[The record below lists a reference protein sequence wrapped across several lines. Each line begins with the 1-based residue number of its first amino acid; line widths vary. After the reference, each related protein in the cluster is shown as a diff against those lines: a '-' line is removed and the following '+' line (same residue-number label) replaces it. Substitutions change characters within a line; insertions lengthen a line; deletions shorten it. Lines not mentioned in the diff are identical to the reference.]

1 MQGGEPLR
9 SHPYLPRHP
18 ITRARERERR
28 ERERSFLSFPP
39 AAVTAASSTGEE
51 LSAPRHLPHLQMKIM
66 PPTTTKNKKVTTV
79 VMMCVQLLLLLLLL
93 PPPPSDALS
102 ASRSTP
108 PGWESGYVFS
118 PPAGLV
124 RRLAGSGDAPGDTAR
139 AELLLQEPCSPPAPA
154 PGDVAAAAAGSTART
169 GSPSSSAS
177 SSSSSGTLP
186 AEPERTVLRG
196 YPLPPPIWFRGRIGR
211 VVTLTVPSDAL
222 KRCASANATS
232 APGRGAGGAEGAP
245 GAAGTG
251 PLDVTAQLMEAVRG
265 MDPRVRLTLRL
276 RPRPAWRH
284 VHTQPLLV
292 ITTTENNSKPQDTTG
307 TRNKAWAPSG
317 ETWAHGGH
325 DCDFDSGGCV
335 WSLRGDSGV
344 SWKVVSPRGVPPA
357 RRVLLPPRDFTQ
369 GRPQG
374 RFLLMDF
381 TRASFPNASVLLLS
395 PELNLGVASES
406 TSVGHPQAAAGAPP
420 GTAGGPAG
428 AAADHPPAAAAAAAA
443 ATARDNTAAAGVGD
457 EGGGGCLLLQ
467 FAVRLTCSHGH
478 CGQLTMSVRQPARE
492 VQGGGEEEEEEEEE
506 KEEDDN
512 DDDDDDDDDDDENDS
527 GVRKEDRRR
536 TEEQKEFKEGEAQS
550 VPVHMSSHSS
560 GWTLVRGVVGRPR
573 GPFHIGLQCTWGPR
587 EQQQGTPRR
596 PEEGQQLLPTAQ
608 TPLLRERSS
617 ALVALDGIT
626 LRWCPQPGSCSLEGS
641 SCSGPTVPSKSDG
654 TREQEVAQMAAPV
667 RRKRLSTAQA
677 QKSRR
682 SVDIDFQDSKL
693 DGLDLELELNSTHTK
708 DNTLQWMFKTCGAS
722 GPLGPTQVQCDNAYR
737 NTNITVEV
745 PRTGPFR
752 GVQIWHVPFTK
763 HYQIS
768 AYGAAGGKGARNNKQ
783 RAHGVYISANFI
795 LHKDE
800 ILYML
805 VGQQGGDACPS
816 IDHHVDQVCRGEST
830 VIEDEKRKEGKVSKW
845 AGGGGGG
852 GGATFVFKM
861 QDGVRIPLLVAA
873 GGGGQAYREEGR
885 PDKIVDDP
893 FEGNLSVPGVNGHT
907 GAAGGGGGWYG
918 HVGPARSGRSLNQGG
933 QGGSACPEALVNWAW
948 ATSGGFGGGG
958 GACSAGGGG
967 GGYIGG
973 NSASDN
979 NIMADGESGVSF
991 MHPDGGLFTMPL
1003 AIMERDGEVV
1013 VEEYLNCS
1021 HCESKLC
1028 KRNAD
1033 EHDSIVC
1040 HCQEGVLA
1048 SDGFSCS
1055 VTTRPP
1061 RESDPSQHTGMP
1073 LSLVLSVVTLATA
1086 AVLVL
1091 TCSAIMIVYRRKQA
1105 QLQAVRMELLSPE
1118 YKLSKIRTSTIM
1130 TDYNPNYCFAGSP
1143 AALSD
1148 LKEVPRRNINLLRAL
1163 GHGAFGEVYEG
1174 RVTGIEPSPLKVA
1187 VKTLPEICSE
1197 QDELDFLMEALI
1209 ISKFNHHNIVRCVGV
1224 SLQTLPR
1231 FILLELMAGGDMKT
1245 YLREE
1250 RPRAG
1255 RSSSLVMLDLLTM
1268 AKDIACG
1275 SQYLEDNH
1283 FIHRDIAARNCLL
1296 TSKGSDR
1303 IAKIGDFGMARD
1315 IYRASYYR
1323 KGGRAMLPVKWMPP
1337 EAFLEGIF
1345 TSKTDTWSFGVLLW
1359 EIFSLGYMPYPSKS
1373 NQEVMEFVTSG
1384 GRMDPPKNCPV
1395 PVYRIMT
1402 QCWQHRPEDRPNFS
1416 TILER
1421 ITYCTQD
1428 PDVVQTPLPTE
1439 YMPPPDDEGNTVMR
1453 PPNPDRVPPLPMSG
1467 PLEAAP
1473 FAAPP
1478 QPARPSPT
1486 HHQAGHDP
1494 RNPGNQQQQQHH
1506 QSHQHYPLQQQQQQQ
1521 QHLKKLQQATATLS
1535 HPGQPAP
1542 GQANGNNLWNPTY
1555 GSWMT
1560 PAAKEAAFKAGTLE
1574 LSQDHGPLSPPCNYV
1589 SVAPR
1594 SVAFVPPEREDSGF
1608 EGGAATPTGAQPQ
1621 QQQTAAEQV
1630 GGPPRG
1636 GTAAGVAAED
1646 GYKQAGYARQ
1656 EKHLPGVSTARTG
1669 TAPSTR
1675 DSGLSLGE
1683 GCSVTTL

>member
-1 MQGGEPLR
+1 PPSPLTP
-9 SHPYLPRHP
+9 HPR
-18 ITRARERERR
+18 
-28 ERERSFLSFPP
+28 
-39 AAVTAASSTGEE
+39 
-51 LSAPRHLPHLQMKIM
+51 LSA
-66 PPTTTKNKKVTTV
+66 
-79 VMMCVQLLLLLLLL
+79 
-93 PPPPSDALS
+93 
-102 ASRSTP
+102 
-108 PGWESGYVFS
+108 
-118 PPAGLV
+118 
-124 RRLAGSGDAPGDTAR
+124 
-139 AELLLQEPCSPPAPA
+139 
-154 PGDVAAAAAGSTART
+154 
-169 GSPSSSAS
+169 
-177 SSSSSGTLP
+177 
-186 AEPERTVLRG
+186 
-196 YPLPPPIWFRGRIGR
+196 
-211 VVTLTVPSDAL
+211 
-222 KRCASANATS
+222 
-232 APGRGAGGAEGAP
+232 
-245 GAAGTG
+245 
-251 PLDVTAQLMEAVRG
+251 
-265 MDPRVRLTLRL
+265 
-276 RPRPAWRH
+276 
-284 VHTQPLLV
+284 
-292 ITTTENNSKPQDTTG
+292 
-307 TRNKAWAPSG
+307 
-317 ETWAHGGH
+317 
-325 DCDFDSGGCV
+325 
-335 WSLRGDSGV
+335 
-344 SWKVVSPRGVPPA
+344 
-357 RRVLLPPRDFTQ
+357 
-369 GRPQG
+369 
-374 RFLLMDF
+374 
-381 TRASFPNASVLLLS
+381 
-395 PELNLGVASES
+395 
-406 TSVGHPQAAAGAPP
+406 
-420 GTAGGPAG
+420 
-428 AAADHPPAAAAAAAA
+428 
-443 ATARDNTAAAGVGD
+443 
-457 EGGGGCLLLQ
+457 
-467 FAVRLTCSHGH
+467 
-478 CGQLTMSVRQPARE
+478 
-492 VQGGGEEEEEEEEE
+492 
-506 KEEDDN
+506 
-512 DDDDDDDDDDDENDS
+512 
-527 GVRKEDRRR
+527 
-536 TEEQKEFKEGEAQS
+536 
-550 VPVHMSSHSS
+550 
-560 GWTLVRGVVGRPR
+560 
-573 GPFHIGLQCTWGPR
+573 
-587 EQQQGTPRR
+587 
-596 PEEGQQLLPTAQ
+596 
-608 TPLLRERSS
+608 
-617 ALVALDGIT
+617 
-626 LRWCPQPGSCSLEGS
+626 
-641 SCSGPTVPSKSDG
+641 
-654 TREQEVAQMAAPV
+654 
-667 RRKRLSTAQA
+667 
-677 QKSRR
+677 
-682 SVDIDFQDSKL
+682 
-693 DGLDLELELNSTHTK
+693 K

-816 IDHHVDQVCRGEST
+816 GSSSRIGQGVCRGEST

-907 GAAGGGGGWYG
+907 GAA
-918 HVGPARSGRSLNQGG
+918 
-933 QGGSACPEALVNWAW
+933 
-948 ATSGGFGGGG
+948 
-958 GACSAGGGG
+958 
-967 GGYIGG
+967 GG

-1061 RESDPSQHTGMP
+1061 RA
-1073 LSLVLSVVTLATA
+1073 LVLSVVTLATA

-1091 TCSAIMIVYRRKQA
+1091 TCSAIMIVPAWRTTGVA
-1105 QLQAVRMELLSPE
+1105 GLSHCHQSLP
-1118 YKLSKIRTSTIM
+1118 SQ
-1130 TDYNPNYCFAGSP
+1130 
-1143 AALSD
+1143 
-1148 LKEVPRRNINLLRAL
+1148 V
-1163 GHGAFGEVYEG
+1163 
-1174 RVTGIEPSPLKVA
+1174 GISQ
-1187 VKTLPEICSE
+1187 TLPEICSE

-1250 RPRAG
+1250 RPRAVCAG
-1255 RSSSLVMLDLLTM
+1255 PRKSMLDLLTM

-1275 SQYLEDNH
+1275 QYLEDNH

-1315 IYRASYYR
+1315 IYSRASYYR

-1478 QPARPSPT
+1478 QPARP
-1486 HHQAGHDP
+1486 
-1494 RNPGNQQQQQHH
+1494 
-1506 QSHQHYPLQQQQQQQ
+1506 
-1521 QHLKKLQQATATLS
+1521 
-1535 HPGQPAP
+1535 
-1542 GQANGNNLWNPTY
+1542 ANGNNLWNPTY
-1555 GSWMT
+1555 GS
-1560 PAAKEAAFKAGTLE
+1560 
-1574 LSQDHGPLSPPCNYV
+1574 
-1589 SVAPR
+1589 
-1594 SVAFVPPEREDSGF
+1594 
-1608 EGGAATPTGAQPQ
+1608 
-1621 QQQTAAEQV
+1621 
-1630 GGPPRG
+1630 
-1636 GTAAGVAAED
+1636 
-1646 GYKQAGYARQ
+1646 
-1656 EKHLPGVSTARTG
+1656 
-1669 TAPSTR
+1669 
-1675 DSGLSLGE
+1675 
-1683 GCSVTTL
+1683 